1 MSLNVILESGASSN
15 NHTVIRSRN
24 KRSNEE
30 ADREQAP
37 RKKQKGKKGHMNYQQ
52 PNSSEN
58 ASMQAILTQ
67 PGIRQHMPVKYH
79 RSRRLNVQLAKQDP
93 RNAM

>member
-1 MSLNVILESGASSN
+1 MSDMSLNGILDSGAPSN
-15 NHTVIRSRN
+15 NRTAIRSGN

-30 ADREQAP
+30 VDHLAP
-37 RKKQKGKKGHMNYQQ
+37 RKKQKGDMNYQQ
-52 PNSSEN
+52 PDSPEN
-58 ASMQAILTQ
+58 ASMRAILTQ

-79 RSRRLNVQLAKQDP
+79 RSRLLNVQLTEHDP